1 MFQYASD
8 VAILLSDFMP
18 IQPMPPLL
26 IHADATPTVVRRDSK
41 TFEIVFDAPDANVSV
56 IQLSEHQLRTLSLLA
71 LNQLP
76 DLVPTIAVPDENE
89 AYRLPARKL
98 ALLDNRSMQRLIR
111 ELEVDTLETFLW
123 FMNDDGLANK
133 VVNNMSAVAA
143 QMLVDDLRMRYAEH
157 HPDQVPLAYVNSARP
172 AVGQVLDIYSRLVRD
187 GLAVGL

>member
-1 MFQYASD
+1 
-8 VAILLSDFMP
+8 MP
-18 IQPMPPLL
+18 IQPVPPLL
-26 IHADATPTVVRRDSK
+26 IHADATPKLARRDSE
-41 TFEIVFDAPDANVSV
+41 TFEIVFGSPNANASV
-56 IQLSEHQLRTLSLLA
+56 IQLSEHQLLTLSLLA

-111 ELEVDTLETFLW
+111 ELDADTLENFLW
-123 FMNDDGLANK
+123 FMNDDHLANK
-133 VVNNMSAVAA
+133 VVNNMSAVAG
-143 QMLVDDLRMRYAEH
+143 QMLVEDLRIRYAEH
-157 HPDQVPLAYVNSARP
+157 HPDLVPLAYANLARP

>member
-1 MFQYASD
+1 M
-8 VAILLSDFMP
+8 
-18 IQPMPPLL
+18 
-26 IHADATPTVVRRDSK
+26 VRWDSK

-56 IQLSEHQLRTLSLLA
+56 NQLSEHQLRTPSLLA

-123 FMNDDGLANK
+123 FMNDDDLANK
-133 VVNNMSAVAA
+133 VVNNMSAVAG
-143 QMLVDDLRMRYAEH
+143 QMLVEDLRMRYAEH
-157 HPDQVPLAYVNSARP
+157 HPDMMPLAYANLARP